1 MLATAP
7 ASASELGRPG
17 GRVLA
22 LGRRAWR
29 ALVEYRARA
38 FGAPELVDGGRFAQD
53 VVERLA
59 EEAVFA
65 EAVYDATV
73 FSDDLKPRTRG
84 VTVRRLRYAPVRW
97 ARRAFG
103 LDASRATAGVQA
115 AVELLGSEDVALLR
129 ELKVSKAGAGWVLS
143 SERTRLRALALPA
156 GQRCR
161 KCGTRYD
168 FRSQQP
174 CPRCVKVSTA
184 PWDDRPPGFFGEEYV
199 APLRERVKLL
209 AEEHS
214 VQVPGDE
221 RKHAELAF
229 ESDDAPLNVPRHHGH
244 RLFLGQVPLRSA
256 TRTLTLCRR
265 PNGALT
271 DCATGTS
278 GNARPAGRCSA
289 EGPADSGG
297 NATVGR
303 RSSRVGL

>member
-115 AVELLGSEDVALLR
+115 AVELLGSEVGLLR
-129 ELKVSKAGAGWVLS
+129 ELKVSKGGSGLGAVERAHASARARVAGRS
-143 SERTRLRALALPA
+143 ALP
-156 GQRCR
+156 
-161 KCGTRYD
+161 
-168 FRSQQP
+168 
-174 CPRCVKVSTA
+174 
-184 PWDDRPPGFFGEEYV
+184 
-199 APLRERVKLL
+199 
-209 AEEHS
+209 
-214 VQVPGDE
+214 QV
-221 RKHAELAF
+221 RHAI
-229 ESDDAPLNVPRHHGH
+229 
-244 RLFLGQVPLRSA
+244 
-256 TRTLTLCRR
+256 
-265 PNGALT
+265 
-271 DCATGTS
+271 
-278 GNARPAGRCSA
+278 
-289 EGPADSGG
+289 
-297 NATVGR
+297 
-303 RSSRVGL
+303 